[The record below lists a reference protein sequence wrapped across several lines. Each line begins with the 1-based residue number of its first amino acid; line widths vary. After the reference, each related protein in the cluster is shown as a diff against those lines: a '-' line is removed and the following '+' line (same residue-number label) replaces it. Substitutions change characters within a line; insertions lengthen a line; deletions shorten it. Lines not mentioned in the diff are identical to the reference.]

1 MLRMMAA
8 SIALLTLGGCA
19 VKIDETNVFH
29 PVPFDAALAERRG
42 ERMTGERAF
51 ASEAEWTAAWDLR
64 ATRHG
69 SLPPAVAPFIPAK
82 VEHGRFDTPG
92 GGIAW
97 TTISRDASS
106 DTLIVRCGGNAS
118 TRQHSGYH
126 YAVSALPHGDVLLF
140 DYPGYGETGGEASAE
155 RFEAMRA
162 ELVDLVR
169 AKANGRR
176 LVLWGHSLGGLVCS
190 ELARTMPEVDGVI
203 IETSA
208 RNAEETAR
216 SWTPWYAAPFVRIV
230 IARGLRGYDSVAALK
245 DFRGP
250 VLVMGGET
258 DETLPV
264 QLSRSIGKG
273 LKEQGADVAYV
284 EFAGR
289 GHSDLILHADFAPTL
304 NAFFQRL
311 KAAS

>member
-8 SIALLTLGGCA
+8 SLALLTLGGCA

-42 ERMTGERAF
+42 ERMTGEGAF
-51 ASEAEWTAAWDLR
+51 ASEAEWTDAWNLR
-64 ATRHG
+64 ATRHK
-69 SLPPAVAPFIPAK
+69 SLPSAVAPFVPAK
-82 VEHGRFDTPG
+82 VEHGRFNTQR

-97 TTISRDASS
+97 TTVSREAGS
-106 DTLIVRCGGNAS
+106 DSLIVRCGGNAS

-155 RFEAMRA
+155 RFEAMRG

-245 DFRGP
+245 DFKGP